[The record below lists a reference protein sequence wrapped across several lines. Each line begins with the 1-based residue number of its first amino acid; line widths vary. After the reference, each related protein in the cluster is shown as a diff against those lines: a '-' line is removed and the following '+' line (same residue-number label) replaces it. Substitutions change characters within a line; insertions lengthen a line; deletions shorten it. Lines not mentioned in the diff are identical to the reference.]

1 MQLRNAVGNKR
12 IDQSENCGA
21 RGRPFW
27 DLTGRQI
34 PAFYDAPSTR
44 YYFECEKRLF
54 EKYFPDL
61 HGKRIL
67 KTDLWDEAKN
77 TRILRWAAEQGAEV
91 YGIDISPGIL
101 QEALAAFPAGRNS
114 IHPRVI
120 VSDVRSI
127 GFRSNFFDY
136 LYSMGTVEHFPEYV
150 TALEECFRVLKRG
163 GKAVIGVPNKLDPFL
178 RPAFVWLL
186 QKLGLYAYG
195 YELSFT
201 ERGFNRTLEQVGFR
215 VIENSGIL
223 FMPGLLRMADLY
235 LFCHMRWAT
244 TLTSPFIAPFAFLYR
259 HIPRLRR
266 HGYLIACVVEKP

>member
-1 MQLRNAVGNKR
+1 M
-12 IDQSENCGA
+12 

-34 PAFYDAPSTR
+34 SAFYDAASTR
-44 YYFECEKRLF
+44 YYFDCEKGLF

-61 HGKRIL
+61 HGKKIL

-77 TRILRWAAEQGAEV
+77 TRILLWVAEQGAEV
-91 YGIDISPGIL
+91 YGIDISPEIL
-101 QEALAAFPAGRNS
+101 REALRAFPAGGNNF
-114 IHPRVI
+114 HPRFI

-127 GFRSNFFDY
+127 GFPSNFFDY

-150 TALEECFRVLKRG
+150 TALEECFRVLKSG
-163 GKAVIGVPNKLDPFL
+163 GRAVIGVPNKLDPFL
-178 RPAFVWLL
+178 RPVSVFLL
-186 QKLGLYAYG
+186 QKIGLYAYG

-201 ERGFNRTLEQVGFR
+201 AGEFNRMLEQVGFR
-215 VIENSGIL
+215 VIDNSGVL

-244 TLTSPFIAPFAFLYR
+244 ALTAPLIAPFAFLYR
-259 HIPRLRR
+259 RIPWLRR